1 MLLNKEAYASLFS
14 KGAQGFFKI
23 GVIFKKKYLLTWLQA
38 WPVGSFIAVHGLS
51 SCPAAHGILVP
62 QPGIKST
69 SPALQGGLLTTG
81 PRGKSLG
88 STGFEERP
96 HLEF

>member
-38 WPVGSFIAVHGLS
+38 
-51 SCPAAHGILVP
+51 
-62 QPGIKST
+62 
-69 SPALQGGLLTTG
+69 
-81 PRGKSLG
+81 
-88 STGFEERP
+88 
-96 HLEF
+96 